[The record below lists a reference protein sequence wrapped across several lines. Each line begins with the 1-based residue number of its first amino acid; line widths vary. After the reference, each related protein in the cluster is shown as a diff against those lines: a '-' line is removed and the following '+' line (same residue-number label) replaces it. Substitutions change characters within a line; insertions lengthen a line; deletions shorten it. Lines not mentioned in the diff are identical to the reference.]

1 MRGRI
6 FWEGILAIIL
16 CQANMKTPK
25 RGSVKIRVARTV
37 ASLCVQ
43 LSSGDKKS
51 STLTTCTTGPYI
63 LNLLPGLLA
72 KAMISIVEPS
82 SAMLLIK
89 KDVEAPNFG
98 RMYVLS
104 LFVIGVPVEAIAPL
118 CREILLGGRRTP
130 KPYNTKTLDPKP

>member
-51 STLTTCTTGPYI
+51 STLTTCTTEPYI

-72 KAMISIVEPS
+72 ESFARSV
-82 SAMLLIK
+82 AFR
-89 KDVEAPNFG
+89 DRTV
-98 RMYVLS
+98 RMREGADLHS
-104 LFVIGVPVEAIAPL
+104 GAIFCHASDKEG
-118 CREILLGGRRTP
+118 C
-130 KPYNTKTLDPKP
+130 